1 MVIHCSFVQLTI
13 FGDVS
18 ATSMVS
24 CGVAPRARITTAW
37 RKMAQNR
44 TKPSIV
50 TTNEM
55 ARFIAAKTA
64 TKLSSTVTKRLGV
77 HVEKREM
84 AVSLSAGKSAAT
96 AAEEFLVLHLIMIL
110 PHVGAQIR
118 GS

>member
-1 MVIHCSFVQLTI
+1 MQFRPVDRFRRRFRHIDGELRCR
-13 FGDVS
+13 
-18 ATSMVS
+18 AT
-24 CGVAPRARITTAW
+24 RQNNNR
-37 RKMAQNR
+37 MAQNGA
-44 TKPSIV
+44 KPNETV
-50 TTNEM
+50 HRHHNEM

-96 AAEEFLVLHLIMIL
+96 AAEEFLVLHLITIL
-110 PHVGAQIR
+110 LHVVAQIR